1 MQPTLDIKN
10 IKDIVQLA
18 IQEDIGKGDI
28 TSEIFIPKGSKSEGI
43 FMAKEDG
50 IIAGLPVVKY
60 VLSQIENNLLFTSN
74 VEEGVKV
81 NKGTIIAN
89 VKGST
94 LSILMAER
102 LVLNFLQRLSG
113 IATLTNRFVEK
124 VKAYK
129 TQIMDTRKT
138 TPGWRYLE
146 KYAVKVGGGTNHRAG
161 LYDQILVKDNHIKI
175 MEKVQK
181 KGNGIFAELVNEAR
195 KQMDDGVLI
204 EVEIEDSKHI
214 KDLVDAGVDI
224 IMLDNMEPSQISEAV
239 KKVKEYERLQNA
251 TTAKTVLTETSG
263 NITLENVEEYA
274 KTGVDRISVGMI
286 THSAIALDISLEI
299 V

>member
-1 MQPTLDIKN
+1 MQSTLDLNN
-10 IKDIVQLA
+10 IKDIIQLA
-18 IQEDIGKGDI
+18 IKEDIGKGDI
-28 TSEIFIPKGSKSEGI
+28 TSEIFIPKDSKSEGI

-60 VLSQIENNLLFTSN
+60 VFSQIENDLLFTSN
-74 VEEGVKV
+74 VEEGSSI
-81 NKGTIIAN
+81 NKGTTIAN

-94 LSILMAER
+94 LSILTAER

-113 IATLTNRFVEK
+113 IATLTNKFVEK

-175 MEKVQK
+175 MEKVQR
-181 KGNGIFAELVNEAR
+181 KGKRYFR
-195 KQMDDGVLI
+195 
-204 EVEIEDSKHI
+204 
-214 KDLVDAGVDI
+214 
-224 IMLDNMEPSQISEAV
+224 
-239 KKVKEYERLQNA
+239 
-251 TTAKTVLTETSG
+251 
-263 NITLENVEEYA
+263 
-274 KTGVDRISVGMI
+274 
-286 THSAIALDISLEI
+286 
-299 V
+299 

>member
-28 TSEIFIPKGSKSEGI
+28 TSEIFIPKDSKSEGI

-81 NKGTIIAN
+81 NKGTIMAN

-94 LSILMAER
+94 LSILTAER

-204 EVEIEDSKHI
+204 EVETEDLKHI

-224 IMLDNMEPSQISEAV
+224 IMFDNMEPSQISEAV